1 MEVDREDVLF
11 IGTIIGIIVTLFVG
25 LLYGATYIW
34 AMTFHG
40 QKYDVVITA
49 QAVEHSTRFGEHTNV
64 WARVYG
70 EQDITY
76 KLIGRVDLEVGKTY
90 RIVFVNQIWFT
101 PFGFEV
107 RGCLLYTSPSPRDI
121 SGSRMPS
128 SA

>member
-1 MEVDREDVLF
+1 MDGYD
-11 IGTIIGIIVTLFVG
+11 IIVGFILGLIVVG
-25 LLYGATYIW
+25 GVAALLYGGTFVE

-40 QKYDVVITA
+40 QKYDVVITV

-76 KLIGRVDLEVGKTY
+76 KLIGNVELEIGKTY

-107 RGCLLYTSPSPRDI
+107 RGNVVSVEEASEE
-121 SGSRMPS
+121 
-128 SA
+128 

>member
-1 MEVDREDVLF
+1 VDREDVLE
-11 IGTIIGIIVTLFVG
+11 ISAIIGIFAIAVFGV
-25 LLYGATYIW
+25 LYLGTFIG

-40 QKYDVVITA
+40 QKYDVVITV

-90 RIVFVNQIWFT
+90 RLVFVNQVWFT

-107 RGCLLYTSPSPRDI
+107 RGKVITVEEVER
-121 SGSRMPS
+121 
-128 SA
+128 

>member
-1 MEVDREDVLF
+1 VVCREDVLV
-11 IGTIIGIIVTLFVG
+11 IGTVIGIIVAVVAG
-25 LLYGATYIW
+25 LLYGGTYIG

-40 QKYDVVITA
+40 QKYDVVITV

-76 KLIGRVDLEVGKTY
+76 KLIGHVDLEVGETY

-107 RGCLLYTSPSPRDI
+107 RGNVITVEEVE
-121 SGSRMPS
+121 G
-128 SA
+128 

>member
-1 MEVDREDVLF
+1 MVSKDD
-11 IGTIIGIIVTLFVG
+11 IIVVSILVAIVVGLGAG
-25 LLYGATYIW
+25 LLYGLTYIE

-40 QKYDVVITA
+40 QKYDVVITV

-76 KLIGRVDLEVGKTY
+76 KLIGNVELEIGKTY

-107 RGCLLYTSPSPRDI
+107 RGNVITI
-121 SGSRMPS
+121 EEVSG
-128 SA
+128 

>member
-1 MEVDREDVLF
+1 MMVNDELIVGGIL
-11 IGTIIGIIVTLFVG
+11 IGIVAAIIAGF
-25 LLYGATYIW
+25 LYGGTYIE

-40 QKYDVVITA
+40 QKYDVVITV

-76 KLIGRVDLEVGKTY
+76 KLIGHVDLDVGKTY

-107 RGCLLYTSPSPRDI
+107 RGNVTTLEEIKD
-121 SGSRMPS
+121 
-128 SA
+128 AD